1 MSLLMPG
8 VHVPADTCVHT
19 LDPRVKLGVAVV
31 LMVLPFWAPDLAS
44 ALLLSTF
51 VLGVV
56 ILARVPLLS
65 LLRTLRTVF
74 WIGLFMF
81 VFYALTTPGDALVSV
96 GTVSVTGAG
105 LLAGV
110 TLVYRLCA
118 LVIIGSLLTYTTS
131 PGQLAHGLETVLS
144 PLARLRLPVR
154 EASMVLTIALRF
166 VPTMSAQIDRI
177 VTAQR
182 ARGAEPMGNPVE
194 RVQSWVPM
202 FVPIFVLAFRR
213 AEQLAMAMEARGY
226 RGTGERT
233 RLKQLRFSRQDL
245 VAVLVALAAVLA
257 IAGAGYL

>member
-31 LMVLPFWAPDLAS
+31 LMVLPFWAPGLAS

-56 ILARVPLLS
+56 ILARVPPLS

-96 GTVSVTGAG
+96 GTISVTGAG

-226 RGTGERT
+226 RGAGERT
-233 RLKQLRFSRQDL
+233 RLKQLRFSWQDL

-257 IAGAGYL
+257 IAGAAYL

>member
-8 VHVPADTCVHT
+8 VHVPADTCVHA

>member
-8 VHVPADTCVHT
+8 VHVPADTCVHA

-96 GTVSVTGAG
+96 GTISVTGAG

-226 RGTGERT
+226 RGAGERT

>member
-8 VHVPADTCVHT
+8 MHVPAETCVHA
-19 LDPRVKLGVAVV
+19 LDPRVKLAVAA
-31 LMVLPFWAPDLAS
+31 LLTVLPFWAPGVAS
-44 ALLLSTF
+44 ALLLSAF
-51 VLGVV
+51 LMVV
-56 ILARVPLLS
+56 MILAQVPLLS
-65 LLRTLRTVF
+65 VLRTLRTVF
-74 WIGLFMF
+74 WIGLLMF
-81 VFYALTTPGDALVSV
+81 VLYAFTTPGDALVSV
-96 GTVSVTGAG
+96 GRVSVTLTG
-105 LLAGV
+105 LLAGG
-110 TLVYRLCA
+110 TLIYRLCT

-131 PGQLAHGLETVLS
+131 PEQLAHGLETAFS
-144 PLARLRLPVR
+144 PLARLGLPIR

-166 VPTMSAQIDRI
+166 VPTISAQIDRI

-233 RLKQLRFSRQDL
+233 RLKQLRLGRRDL
-245 VAVLVALAAVLA
+245 VAAMVSLAAVLA
-257 IAGAGYL
+257 IAGATYL